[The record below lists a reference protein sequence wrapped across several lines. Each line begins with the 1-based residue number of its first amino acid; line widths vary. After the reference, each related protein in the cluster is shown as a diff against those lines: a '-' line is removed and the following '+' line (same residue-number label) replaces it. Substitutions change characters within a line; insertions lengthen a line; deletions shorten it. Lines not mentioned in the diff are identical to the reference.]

1 MHPGPSRKCSGCKVT
16 NWSDWRTFLDLE
28 GGPTSPVFDLEDE
41 NTLGTRRV
49 DQTRRAPRTPDQW
62 RRFPKAVFRYALL
75 TNLIGISTHEER
87 KYPYRF
93 ARALREAFPQQ
104 LRALIV

>member
-49 DQTRRAPRTPDQW
+49 DQTRRAPRRPAESNGLTPNLA
-62 RRFPKAVFRYALL
+62 RRRSITKHTVYFP
-75 TNLIGISTHEER
+75 N
-87 KYPYRF
+87 
-93 ARALREAFPQQ
+93 
-104 LRALIV
+104 

>member
-49 DQTRRAPRTPDQW
+49 DQTRRAPRRTDQW
-62 RRFPKAVFRYALL
+62 RRLPKTASSYSY
-75 TNLIGISTHEER
+75 STLKSER
-87 KYPYRF
+87 W
-93 ARALREAFPQQ
+93 
-104 LRALIV
+104 

>member
-28 GGPTSPVFDLEDE
+28 GGPTSPVFDLEDGK
-41 NTLGTRRV
+41 TLGTRRV

-62 RRFPKAVFRYALL
+62 RRFPKAVSLRAFRR
-75 TNLIGISTHEER
+75 NLIMNLSLNR
-87 KYPYRF
+87 KRRF
-93 ARALREAFPQQ
+93 TDGFVKEAFP
-104 LRALIV
+104 